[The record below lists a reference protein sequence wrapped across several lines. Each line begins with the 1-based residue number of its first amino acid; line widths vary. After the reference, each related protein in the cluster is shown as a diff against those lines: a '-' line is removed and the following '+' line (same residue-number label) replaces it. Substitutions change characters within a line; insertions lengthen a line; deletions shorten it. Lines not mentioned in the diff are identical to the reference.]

1 MKKCSKCGIEKEEC
15 EFFFKNKEKNILHT
29 CCKTCKRELD
39 RKMYHDDKHDRK
51 KKIRKRANKIN
62 EQVKEFYKEYK
73 KKSKCSIC
81 GDDRWYVLDFHHK
94 DDKKN
99 SISALSKR
107 GSLRLLKEELEKC
120 IPVCANCHRE
130 IHYNEDKWE

>member
-1 MKKCSKCGIEKEEC
+1 
-15 EFFFKNKEKNILHT
+15 
-29 CCKTCKRELD
+29 
-39 RKMYHDDKHDRK
+39 MYHEEKQDRK

-99 SISALSKR
+99 SISNLSKF
-107 GSLRLLKEELEKC
+107 SLVPKES
-120 IPVCANCHRE
+120 P
-130 IHYNEDKWE
+130 